1 MDFDGKRVRE
11 ISQQGQ
17 EQPPV
22 RIRFDYRTAA
32 RTPIHHVV
40 PGAGVSD
47 AQGARHSGSLTAQM
61 YIVKTRPCTLCQDAT
76 LYALKPTCTTCK
88 TTLSLL
94 KDSGEEFEA
103 VNYYE
108 VPLTAEKLR
117 ELLVKLGMSARDVLR
132 GDEPLARS
140 MGLAERRLPDDEL
153 IKIMVENPDLIQ
165 RPIVVRGDKAVLCR
179 PAENVK
185 KLL

>member
-1 MDFDGKRVRE
+1 MRDK
-11 ISQQGQ
+11 I
-17 EQPPV
+17 
-22 RIRFDYRTAA
+22 
-32 RTPIHHVV
+32 
-40 PGAGVSD
+40 
-47 AQGARHSGSLTAQM
+47 
-61 YIVKTRPCTLCQDAT
+61 IVYQ
-76 LYALKPTCTTCK
+76 KPACTTCK
-88 TTLSLL
+88 TTLALL

-140 MGLAERRLPDDEL
+140 MGLAERRLADDEL

-165 RPIVVRGDKAVLCR
+165 RPIVVRGDEAVLCR